1 MNIIE
6 KINRIDELFDRAV
19 LENGPEMLECLDE
32 SVTRSYFI
40 RKLSGAFDPD
50 WFTFAIKNGLL
61 SFSEI
66 PEVIMSE
73 DSDGKPVR
81 GFKNWEGAFPI
92 VEAAKALSKFPE
104 LTGLLLNI
112 IDEYIG
118 LANEGQNDDAR
129 NFTVDYHIAKSILL
143 LPIDL
148 LMGSHLK
155 FVFDFG
161 LTRDRSLLSREMVSS
176 FFPRVLQANKG
187 MAMNLLNR
195 FFTPVFEKRQHRA
208 HSVIDDYALESFSKT
223 APDMLYE
230 NLGDDVVKWSIDK
243 LKSVSEEHKFMFSKV
258 ELTSLEPDPQN
269 SNETN
274 LNFSLSRLVIELLSK
289 MQKDKLGE
297 QLSVFIVL
305 DDHILSRIA
314 YFLIDRYYTE
324 FCSLFWKQANP
335 LNKFEA
341 KLEIYRLIWRHC
353 DHFSIEEVNTVTG
366 WIDDL
371 DVDRSENEP
380 DEQHQKYRAYRQ
392 LEWYLALE
400 PIHYKYYEQVIKPYN
415 QLREI
420 TEGSQPSHPGYDSY
434 FTIRQIGRAHV

>member
-129 NFTVDYHIAKSILL
+129 NFTVE
-143 LPIDL
+143 
-148 LMGSHLK
+148 
-155 FVFDFG
+155 
-161 LTRDRSLLSREMVSS
+161 DR
-176 FFPRVLQANKG
+176 
-187 MAMNLLNR
+187 
-195 FFTPVFEKRQHRA
+195 
-208 HSVIDDYALESFSKT
+208 
-223 APDMLYE
+223 
-230 NLGDDVVKWSIDK
+230 
-243 LKSVSEEHKFMFSKV
+243 KSVV
-258 ELTSLEPDPQN
+258 
-269 SNETN
+269 
-274 LNFSLSRLVIELLSK
+274 
-289 MQKDKLGE
+289 
-297 QLSVFIVL
+297 
-305 DDHILSRIA
+305 
-314 YFLIDRYYTE
+314 
-324 FCSLFWKQANP
+324 
-335 LNKFEA
+335 
-341 KLEIYRLIWRHC
+341 
-353 DHFSIEEVNTVTG
+353 
-366 WIDDL
+366 
-371 DVDRSENEP
+371 
-380 DEQHQKYRAYRQ
+380 
-392 LEWYLALE
+392 
-400 PIHYKYYEQVIKPYN
+400 
-415 QLREI
+415 
-420 TEGSQPSHPGYDSY
+420 
-434 FTIRQIGRAHV
+434 